1 LIWDIAEEKNMNTYR
16 YDIKNGNV
24 EIPAIMIEPAAPKG
38 AAVVIHGYGGC
49 KEEQLGMAWRIAEKG
64 LAYVR

>member
-1 LIWDIAEEKNMNTYR
+1 
-16 YDIKNGNV
+16 
-24 EIPAIMIEPAAPKG
+24 MIEPAAPKG